1 MDEKKVREA
10 MSNDSS
16 DEIKDLKNELEILK
30 IAFIESKGVN
40 VLEKMLERLEKLLNW
55 IEVKLLWMKRKLEKQ

>member
-1 MDEKKVREA
+1 MDKKKIKKA

-40 VLEKMLERLEKLLNW
+40 VLEKMLKRLEKLLNW
-55 IEVKLLWMKRKLEKQ
+55 IEVKFLWTKRKLEKQ

>member
-1 MDEKKVREA
+1 MDEKKAREA

>member
-1 MDEKKVREA
+1 MDKKKIKKA

-40 VLEKMLERLEKLLNW
+40 VLEKMLKRLEKLLNW
-55 IEVKLLWMKRKLEKQ
+55 IEVKFLWTKRKLKKQ

>member
-1 MDEKKVREA
+1 MDKKKIEKA
-10 MSNDSS
+10 MSNDSL

-40 VLEKMLERLEKLLNW
+40 VLEKMLKRLEKLLNW
-55 IEVKLLWMKRKLEKQ
+55 IEVKFLWTKRKLKKQ